1 MQLGDRKEAVRWLLR
16 AVAEAPHLREPYL
29 ELAERFYEEEN
40 WDGVVFL
47 CREALKITVRP
58 RTYICEASSWG
69 SMPWD
74 LLSLGLYYTGRFA
87 EALDAAET
95 AARISPSAGYAVRT
109 SRPEPAGHSAS
120 AASYSSAQ

>member
-1 MQLGDRKEAVRWLLR
+1 MLHAARRQEGGR
-16 AVAEAPHLREPYL
+16 ALAAEPYL
-29 ELAERFYEEEN
+29 ELAERFYEDEN

-95 AARISPSAGYAVRT
+95 AARISPSDERLAANVRLIKN
-109 SRPEPAGHSAS
+109 RLEE
-120 AASYSSAQ
+120 

>member
-1 MQLGDRKEAVRWLLR
+1 M
-16 AVAEAPHLREPYL
+16 AEAPYLREPYL

-95 AARISPSAGYAVRT
+95 AAQISPSDERLAANVRLIKN
-109 SRPEPAGHSAS
+109 RLEE
-120 AASYSSAQ
+120 